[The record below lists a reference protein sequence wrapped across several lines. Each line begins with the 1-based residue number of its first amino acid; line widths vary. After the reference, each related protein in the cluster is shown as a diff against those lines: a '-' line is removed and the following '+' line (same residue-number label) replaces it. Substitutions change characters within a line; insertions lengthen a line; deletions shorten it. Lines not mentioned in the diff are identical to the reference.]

1 MAQLAAALLLKRM
14 PARSRNSVLAA
25 SILAVFTAA
34 AGSISAYAQTPQVNW
49 VGVPQKPPSQAGTA
63 SGELAAGRKDP
74 TAQMLVQANEIQYD
88 YANEKVA
95 AVGRVQIHYRGSVL
109 EADRVN
115 YDQRTKRLYAEGN
128 VRLTESDGKIINA
141 ERLEL
146 GEDFRDGFVDSL
158 QVETGDKTYIAASRA
173 DRGED
178 KLTVFQSGV
187 YTACE
192 PCKDDVKKPPKWQ
205 VKAARILHDE
215 NEKTIYF
222 EDARLEF
229 FGFPVAYFPYFWTPD
244 PTVKKKTGFL
254 IPSFV
259 SGNKFGFGAQV
270 PFFWNIAPDYDLT
283 VAPMYTS
290 KQGLLMYGEWRQ
302 RLINGSYNIRAAG
315 IFQQDRKEFAGTA
328 GDREFRGGIES
339 KGDFRLS
346 EKWAYGWS
354 GAVVTDNMF
363 VQDYRV
369 INPGDTAIVSQAYL
383 FGRGDKSYFDARLL
397 HFYGLSP
404 IDIQK
409 QLPVVHP
416 MIDYKY
422 VFKDPV
428 FGGELSY
435 NFNMISLSRQQADFD
450 PVTQAALNGDLCN
463 SNNPAAIL
471 NRANCLLR
479 GIPGTYTRASAEVNW
494 RRTFID
500 PYGQM
505 FTPFMSVR
513 GDIAQA
519 DINNQPGVSN
529 FIQTGDSSL
538 ARVMPAVGIEYRYP
552 FISSHS
558 WGTQTIE
565 PIAQFIARPN
575 ETQIGRFPN
584 ETAQSL
590 VFDDANL
597 FQISK
602 YSGWDRVEGGG
613 RANVG
618 VQYTAQFDKY
628 GYFNALFGQSY
639 HLFGTNSYAVAD
651 MANVGIASGLETDV
665 SDYVARATYQ
675 PNQIYSF
682 TSRFRFDEK
691 TFDTR
696 RMEFETRFNFN
707 RWSTSITYGQYDSQ
721 TSASLLVPREA
732 IAASASIKLTPNWTV
747 SGSSLYSIDSD
758 RLAALTASVGYV
770 DECFA
775 INAIFVSNYGYR
787 GDIVPSR
794 VFMLQISLRT
804 LGGTTFQQTIG
815 GPGGTGTGSGFGL

>member
-1 MAQLAAALLLKRM
+1 MTQRRDSALVV
-14 PARSRNSVLAA
+14 A
-25 SILAVFTAA
+25 ILAVFIAIIW
-34 AGSISAYAQTPQVNW
+34 SVSAYPQTPAVNW
-49 VGVPQKPPSQAGTA
+49 VGVPQKPPSQVGTA
-63 SGELAAGRKDP
+63 SGDIAAGRKDP

-88 YANEKVA
+88 YANERVA

-109 EADRVN
+109 EADRVLYN
-115 YDQRTKRLYAEGN
+115 QRTKRLHAEGN

-173 DRGED
+173 DRRED
-178 KLTVFQSGV
+178 KLTVFRSGV

-192 PCKDDVKKPPKWQ
+192 PCKDNPKAPPKWQ

-244 PTVKKKTGFL
+244 PTVKKKSGFL
-254 IPSFV
+254 IPSV
-259 SGNKFGFGAQV
+259 ISGNKFGFGVQV
-270 PFFWNIAPDYDLT
+270 PYFFNLAPDYDLT
-283 VAPMYTS
+283 VAPMYTTR
-290 KQGLLMYGEWRQ
+290 QGLLMYGEWRQ
-302 RLINGSYNIRAAG
+302 HLINGAYNIRAAG
-315 IFQQDRKEFAGTA
+315 IFQQDRGAFTGTS
-328 GDREFRGGIES
+328 GDRDFRGGIQT

-346 EKWAYGWS
+346 EKWSYGWS
-354 GAVVTDNMF
+354 GAVVTDNTF
-363 VQDYRV
+363 IQDYRAL
-369 INPGDTAIVSQAYL
+369 NPGDTAIVSQAYL
-383 FGRGDKSYFDARLL
+383 FGRGDRSYFDARLL

-416 MIDYKY
+416 LIDYKY
-422 VFKDPV
+422 VFDRPV
-428 FGGELSY
+428 FGGELG
-435 NFNMISLSRQQADFD
+435 FNVNVLSLSRQQADFD

-479 GIPGTYTRASAEVNW
+479 GIPGTYSRASAEVYW
-494 RRTFID
+494 KRTFVD

-505 FTPFMSVR
+505 FTPFVQVR
-513 GDIAQA
+513 GDLAQA
-519 DINNQPGVSN
+519 SITNQPGVSN
-529 FIQTGDSSL
+529 FIQTGDNTL
-538 ARVMPAVGIEYRYP
+538 ARVMPAVGVEYRYP

-565 PIAQFIARPN
+565 PIVQFIARPN

-584 ETAQSL
+584 EDAQSL

-602 YSGWDRVEGGG
+602 FSGWDRVEGGG
-613 RANVG
+613 RLNAG
-618 VQYTAQFDKY
+618 VQYTAQFDKF

-639 HLFGTNSYAVAD
+639 HLFGTNSYAVGD
-651 MANVGIASGLETDV
+651 MANVGIASGLQNDV
-665 SDYVARATYQ
+665 SDYVARATFQ

-691 TFDTR
+691 TFDAH

-707 RWSTSITYGQYDSQ
+707 RWSASVTYGQYDAQ
-721 TSASLLVPREA
+721 TSASLLIPREA
-732 IAASASIKLTPNWTV
+732 IASTASFKITPNW
-747 SGSSLYSIDSD
+747 SIGGSTLYSIDSN
-758 RLAALTASVGYV
+758 RLAALTANVGYV

-787 GDIVPSR
+787 GDIVPNR
-794 VFMLQISLRT
+794 VFLLQISLRT

-815 GPGGTGTGSGFGL
+815 GPGGGTGYGL